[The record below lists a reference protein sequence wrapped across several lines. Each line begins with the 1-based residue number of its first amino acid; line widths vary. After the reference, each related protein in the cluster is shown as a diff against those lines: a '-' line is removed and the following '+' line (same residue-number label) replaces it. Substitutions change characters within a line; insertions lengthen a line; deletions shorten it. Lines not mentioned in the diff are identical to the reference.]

1 METSGQRAMK
11 RGVVFVLIAVL
22 VAGTLAISS
31 ISPKKSRAAST
42 KDQSCANVNET
53 FYMVIG
59 NNPPEQQSFVPTQN
73 RLTDIVLKLGGF
85 NFNGDATV
93 AILSGESE
101 IAVKTITFAT
111 STPTYRTFTFATP
124 VTLTPGATYK
134 IWIDHNRSASPLYW
148 YYNSDPNCYPNGSA
162 FWKGEARSADFDFA
176 TYGYSVSEPS
186 GPPSGDQTG
195 DQETTGGT
203 TGTDETLGT
212 TTASIAK
219 PTNLTAAYSESDH
232 GVKLSWKAST
242 TTDIDGY
249 KIFRSENKDKGFTKA
264 GEVKKDKVEYLDQDI
279 AAAKT
284 YYYQVRAYKGSEQS
298 YSSNTASATIPADAP
313 PQKPQKLTVVGTTL
327 DTISVKWQANTEANL
342 AGYTITLYK
351 GEEKVKS
358 EELKKDATTYL
369 FSGVEAG
376 TSYIVELV
384 AKDDQGKSSL
394 PATAIAET
402 LAKATILSFFT
413 PLTISLISA
422 VIVLTG
428 VLIFLIIRRQR
439 KNRMV

>member
-148 YYNSDPNCYPNGSA
+148 YHNTDSNCYPNGSA
-162 FWKGEARSADFDFA
+162 FWNGSAQIPDFDFA
-176 TYGYSVSEPS
+176 TWGCSVSEPEN
-186 GPPSGDQTG
+186 PPSSPADQP
-195 DQETTGGT
+195 DNQGT
-203 TGTDETLGT
+203 TGTGETLGT
-212 TTASIAK
+212 PTSAIVK
-219 PTNLTAAYSESDH
+219 PLELTAAYSEADR
-232 GVKLSWKAST
+232 GVKLAWRAST
-242 TTDIDGY
+242 TADIDGY
-249 KIFRSENKDKGFTKA
+249 KIFRSEDKNKDYTRIKET
-264 GEVKKDKVEYLDQDI
+264 KKDKLDCIDQDI
-279 AAAKT
+279 TASKT
-284 YYYQVRAYKGSEQS
+284 YYYQVRAYKGNEQS
-298 YSSNTASATIPADAP
+298 YSSNTASATIPDDIAP
-313 PQKPQKLTVVGTTL
+313 AEPKNLTVIESTIN
-327 DTISVKWQANTEANL
+327 TISVKWTKNTAPDLKN
-342 AGYTITLYK
+342 YTISLYK
-351 GEEKVKS
+351 GDEKIRT
-358 EELKKDATTYL
+358 KDLDKDQSSYHFISL
-369 FSGVEAG
+369 DSG
-376 TSYIVELV
+376 TMYKVELIAKNDRDKTSSPAVTFGVTEYPEEV
-384 AKDDQGKSSL
+384 A
-394 PATAIAET
+394 A
-402 LAKATILSFFT
+402 FFDR
-413 PLTISLISA
+413 LTIAGCILILGLLGYLVYRVNIS
-422 VIVLTG
+422 
-428 VLIFLIIRRQR
+428 R
-439 KNRMV
+439 KAKKAA